1 MTLTR
6 PLASIDIETTG
17 TDPVLDRIVSLGV
30 LVLHSDGRRVKFEQ
44 VFNPGIPISEGATAV
59 HGITDA
65 MVADKPPFKM
75 FAARILAGLQ
85 GKDLLGYN
93 IRSLDLPMLDEEFRR
108 CGLVLDINGGPCPA
122 GCHQGTAGNGTM
134 CAKCDGSGVIPP
146 PAIIDAFGIFCK
158 KEPRD
163 LATFV
168 KRHAGRD
175 HEGAHGAL
183 ADSVGTLDG
192 FLGCLQNYELMAMS
206 LDELATFSRR
216 DELDFVDLSGKLYRD
231 KDGDVRFNFGPKT
244 RGKKVKDDT
253 GFAYWVLGKDFPGST
268 KDALRAE
275 LNRLVSAQ

>member
-1 MTLTR
+1 MNFTR

-17 TDPVLDRIVSLGV
+17 VDPVLDRIVSLGV
-30 LVLHSDGRRVKFEQ
+30 LVLHPDGKRVKFEQ
-44 VFNPGIPISEGATAV
+44 VFNPGIAISEGATAV

-108 CGLVLDINGGPCPA
+108 CGLVLDISDV
-122 GCHQGTAGNGTM
+122 
-134 CAKCDGSGVIPP
+134 KV
-146 PAIIDAFGIFCK
+146 IDAFGIFCK

-163 LATFV
+163 LAAFV
-168 KRHAGRD
+168 KKHAGRD

-231 KDGDVRFNFGPKT
+231 KDGDVVFNFGEP
-244 RGKKVKDDT
+244 RGKKVKDNT
-253 GFAYWVLGKDFPGST
+253 GFAYWVLGKNFPGST

-275 LNRLVSAQ
+275 LDRLAQHV